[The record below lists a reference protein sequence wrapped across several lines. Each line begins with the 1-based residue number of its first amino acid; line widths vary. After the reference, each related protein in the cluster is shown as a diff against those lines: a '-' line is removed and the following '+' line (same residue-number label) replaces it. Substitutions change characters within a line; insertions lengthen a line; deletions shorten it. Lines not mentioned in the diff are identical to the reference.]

1 MRKARRGT
9 KAQIDQLSQ
18 ALLLNGEAI
27 KSDRPK
33 SLTHHD
39 LRTIRPM
46 TDNQA
51 LAFDAFE
58 DYDHVVLNGSPGS
71 GKAQPLRSKILTPTG
86 WTTMGKINVGDEV
99 LTPKMGVAK
108 VVGVFPQGTKDIY
121 TVTFSDGSKAES
133 CLEHLWECY
142 MPSDIHRSK
151 PVVKR
156 VVSTQEIIET
166 LKLKELHPKSGLTVA
181 IDMVDPIKH
190 SPANLS
196 IPPYTLG
203 VILGDGSITT
213 STVVISCPDQFV
225 QDRIHSEILDGSKVS
240 VRPQASRCLN
250 YSLINKIREVHEGK
264 VTLSQYAQK
273 LTCMGLMGT
282 KSYSKF
288 IPDEYITSSVEQRMD
303 LINGLFDTDGTV
315 GKQNKEVSYTTT
327 SEIMAK
333 QVQDIIW
340 SLGGKC
346 SLRSRITFYTMPD
359 GTKKAGRRSYTLRV
373 SYVRPSDLFSL
384 PRKKSLCRDNY
395 DMDQYKRWVSSV
407 ELTSHEEAQC
417 IMIDDPSHLYVTDD
431 YIITHNT
438 FLSSYHALKSLLVT
452 KEQTHIKIIRS
463 AVECRSQGF
472 LPGDL
477 AEKSAPYENPY
488 HGIFHELLGR
498 ATAYDHLKKSGQLS
512 FETTGFLRGLTFI
525 NTFIIVDEAAN
536 LTLHEID
543 TIMTRIGD
551 NSRIVFCG
559 DIKQSD
565 LKKNESGY
573 LKALRIW
580 DAMDEFSTV
589 TFSHDDIVRSGV
601 VKSWIIASENIS

>member
-71 GKAQPLRSKILTPTG
+71 GKS
-86 WTTMGKINVGDEV
+86 
-99 LTPKMGVAK
+99 
-108 VVGVFPQGTKDIY
+108 
-121 TVTFSDGSKAES
+121 
-133 CLEHLWECY
+133 
-142 MPSDIHRSK
+142 
-151 PVVKR
+151 
-156 VVSTQEIIET
+156 
-166 LKLKELHPKSGLTVA
+166 
-181 IDMVDPIKH
+181 
-190 SPANLS
+190 
-196 IPPYTLG
+196 
-203 VILGDGSITT
+203 
-213 STVVISCPDQFV
+213 
-225 QDRIHSEILDGSKVS
+225 
-240 VRPQASRCLN
+240 
-250 YSLINKIREVHEGK
+250 
-264 VTLSQYAQK
+264 
-273 LTCMGLMGT
+273 
-282 KSYSKF
+282 
-288 IPDEYITSSVEQRMD
+288 
-303 LINGLFDTDGTV
+303 
-315 GKQNKEVSYTTT
+315 
-327 SEIMAK
+327 
-333 QVQDIIW
+333 
-340 SLGGKC
+340 
-346 SLRSRITFYTMPD
+346 
-359 GTKKAGRRSYTLRV
+359 
-373 SYVRPSDLFSL
+373 
-384 PRKKSLCRDNY
+384 
-395 DMDQYKRWVSSV
+395 
-407 ELTSHEEAQC
+407 
-417 IMIDDPSHLYVTDD
+417 
-431 YIITHNT
+431 

-498 ATAYDHLKKSGQLS
+498 ATAYEHLKKSGQLS